1 MKGIRGAISVP
12 EDTAEEI
19 TKATALLLREI
30 VEKNGLAEEE
40 IVSVFFT
47 VTSDLQAAYPA
58 PAARNLLGWDDIPL
72 MCMQEMEVAGALTR
86 CIRVLL
92 LVERE
97 RAAKVRHVYLRE
109 AAALRPDLLEG

>member
-30 VEKNGLAEEE
+30 VEKNSLAKEE

-47 VTSDLQAAYPA
+47 VTPDIHAAYPA

-72 MCMQEMEVAGALTR
+72 MCMQEMEVAGALAR

-92 LVERE
+92 LIERE
-97 RAAKVRHVYLRE
+97 RATQVKHVYLRE
-109 AAALRPDLLEG
+109 AAALRPDLIES